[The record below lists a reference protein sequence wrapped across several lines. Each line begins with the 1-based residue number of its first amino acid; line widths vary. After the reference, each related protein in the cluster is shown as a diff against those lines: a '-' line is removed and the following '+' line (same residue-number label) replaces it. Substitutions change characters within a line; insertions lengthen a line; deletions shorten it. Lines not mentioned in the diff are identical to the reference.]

1 MSRKPITS
9 APAITWDGQRIY
21 YTPEETP
28 LSALIFTM
36 DGTDSKNEL
45 HHAWFVLTDSAAQS
59 VIAHLGY
66 AAHYSNDVY
75 LTRGHR
81 LPAYVAPTRQYASRR
96 KARAAQKRIRES
108 VVIGGLHPK
117 VYRVS
122 YVVQGGMI
130 YYYSVAAA

>member
-1 MSRKPITS
+1 MSRIAAKPT
-9 APAITWDGQRIY
+9 TTFDGMPIH
-21 YTPEETP
+21 YTPEESP
-28 LSALIFTM
+28 LSALIFTQ

-45 HHAWFVLTDSAAQS
+45 HHAWFVLTDYAARS
-59 VIAHLGY
+59 VIAHLDY

-75 LTRGHR
+75 MTRGHR

-108 VVIGGLHPK
+108 VIIGGLNPK

-130 YYYSVAAA
+130 FYYSVSAA